1 MLVNYLIKSSLSFLE
16 IKYFRAKA
24 QLILSTDG
32 AKKQIGL
39 KLLQLKNEDRY
50 GAKAFTFKI
59 LYQYQYNLFL

>member
-1 MLVNYLIKSSLSFLE
+1 MFVNYLIKSL
-16 IKYFRAKA
+16 IKLFSNYFRAKA

-39 KLLQLKNEDRY
+39 KLLQLKSEDRY

-59 LYQYQYNLFL
+59 LNQYHYFFL